1 MMKLNRGVAL
11 VQVLIISVI
20 LIMLGVFI
28 GQTLKSQINVVRDIQ
43 KVHQLRLKLETAEAL
58 VFNALLSNFN
68 YKNKDS
74 SNDVAKIWN
83 FYFEPFDVE
92 GITIQIQD
100 VSGLYSLNTFDSNHL
115 KKLFQELGVAENRIN
130 IFIDSLLDWTDKDD
144 SLRAYGA
151 EKEYYQGL
159 SKVGPRNGYLQSV
172 NELQHVRE
180 SDILT
185 VEQWNK
191 YFTVEPTPFFNP
203 MNSPEAIIKA
213 IAYDKNSANRII
225 KQRREGILS
234 RQQFEDLS
242 GVEQEGFISFAN
254 GFKFKVALTA
264 GENGIILQKSFIIEL
279 KRRDINNP
287 VTITDLVWNKL

>member
-1 MMKLNRGVAL
+1 MMRRNCGIAL

-20 LIMLGVFI
+20 LIMLSVFI
-28 GQTLKSQINVVRDIQ
+28 GQTLKSQINVARDVQ

-68 YKNKDS
+68 YQNKKSD
-74 SNDVAKIWN
+74 NDVARIWN
-83 FYFEPFDVE
+83 FYFEPFEVDD
-92 GITIQIQD
+92 ITVQIQD

-115 KKLFQELGVAENRIN
+115 KKLFQQLGVAENRIN

-144 SLRAYGA
+144 SLKPYGA

-213 IAYDKNSANRII
+213 IAYDESGANRII
-225 KQRREGILS
+225 KQRREGNLS
-234 RQQFEDLS
+234 RRQFEEMS
-242 GVEQEGFISFAN
+242 GIEQEGFVSFAN
-254 GFKFKVALTA
+254 GFKFKVAITA
-264 GENGIILQKSFIIEL
+264 SENGIMLQKSFIIEL